1 MSVNRIRKLDI
12 NNRPF
17 LTAIYGITGV
27 TNMQECFIEPNLREV
42 NRWQELYLYLKEE
55 NYDTLF
61 YNKELGFWGYEKQP
75 LRLILEP
82 TVRVDGKE
90 SPSESAT
97 SPQIFIFECSSPNAA
112 NRKKGIG
119 LDGANDKSDMQHSS
133 TYQESNS
140 QIQSIRKPHYGGLV
154 YNLPRQ
160 NQIETKDIVRHIRTF
175 AETNP
180 EYPLAIVIDNPQNIT
195 WKSDA
200 IEEDITGLSNIQKG
214 TTAYNTRILIL
225 YDVDSSEKLFHE
237 TISDAFFCSKS
248 IIDFFRQQ
256 ENEQFSNPS
265 LFYIGTI
272 EEDDIR
278 NFLNK
283 RRLENAEL
291 NDLLFKKM
299 PLDEIVR
306 KLSIEFPMRDS
317 KGELVKV
324 NGKQTYY
331 SIVHQLET
339 ASDNS
344 IMKTINSL
352 STDSAWIR
360 LNQLIGIDDIK
371 QQIRDYV
378 EELHEQIE
386 NGIPIHPH
394 LYLSG
399 NSGTGKTTLAHLIGE
414 ILKDEGVLSR
424 GHFVE
429 AEPGDFISGF
439 VGGTR
444 PKTMQKCNEAQGGV
458 LFIDE
463 AYGLYNGKDDQNGQ
477 YGKEA
482 VEVLLTYMENVKD
495 MVIIFAGYPYDMEQL
510 WKANP
515 GFSRRIDEHHR
526 WIIKDYEPETLV
538 EIGKHLFVKGGYT
551 MSAEFEKMLPKL
563 YEYKYRI
570 RDEKTWGNAGSAE
583 DIARYCISGYK
594 KTKRHDKR
602 LDIDCIDPETLAII
616 KTIEN
621 HPKQKHLSAE
631 EELASRIGFQSVIKQ
646 FEKYLDDYRYARL
659 HPFQKDK
666 FRPHLI
672 FKGNPGTG
680 KTTAARLLGRMMKEK
695 GLLQSDAFIEC
706 KGGEMQDKIVG
717 GTPEKVKELCERAKG
732 GVLFI
737 DEAHRLYDGRERD
750 KKISYND
757 EVIGVLLT
765 ELEDNPNFICIFAG
779 YPQKM
784 DDLVKNTDVGFER
797 RVPNI
802 INFPDYNPDD
812 LFEIALDMLSD
823 YELTDKFKDYLKRLF
838 KYVYNHRHPY
848 RFGNAGT
855 VQIIIGKIKSQYHA
869 LYREELNNG
878 ETIKMDIDAIP
889 EEHLRHITPLTKEQ
903 KDVFNQQLN
912 KLIGLSEVKKGIL
925 RVLDNVNNARLR
937 ADRGLQKDSDRPDLT
952 FVFRG
957 NPGTGKTTVA
967 NMIGSILSSY
977 GLIDSPKVH
986 LFGREKLIGDS
997 DRLVKEMFD
1006 ECFGAVLFIDEAH
1019 QLADD
1024 YVGREIFK
1032 KIVALMENDMYRG
1045 KLAIILAGY
1054 PDEMNTLINDI
1065 DKGGNR
1071 RFRNILDFED
1081 FSLDELWKIL
1091 DVRAKEKGYVLTPEC
1106 RSKVDEWF
1114 NIEKEK
1120 QKKNFGNAGTVEK
1133 FIDLIVNNQNN
1144 RVNQFPDEDNVFWT
1158 TIIPDDIPI
1167 NTTNNIFMN

>member
-12 NNRPF
+12 HNRPF

-27 TNMQECFIEPNLREV
+27 ANKQECFIEPNLVKV
-42 NRWQELYLYLKEE
+42 NRWQELYLYFKEE

-75 LRLILEP
+75 LRLILKP
-82 TVRVDGKE
+82 TVRIDGKKTPIE
-90 SPSESAT
+90 AT
-97 SPQIFIFECSSPNAA
+97 PFPQIFIFECNSPNAA

-119 LDGANDKSDMQHSS
+119 LNSVNDKTAKQDSGAH
-133 TYQESNS
+133 QESNS
-140 QIQSIRKPHYGGLV
+140 QIQSIQMPDYGGWV
-154 YNLPRQ
+154 YNLPRL
-160 NQIETKDIVRHIRTF
+160 NQIETKEIVRYILRF
-175 AETNP
+175 ARTNP
-180 EYPLAIVIDNPQNIT
+180 EYPLAFVITNPQET
-195 WKSDA
+195 SWSSSV
-200 IEEDITGLSNIQKG
+200 IEEDITGLINIQKG
-214 TTAYNTRILIL
+214 TTTFNTRILIQ

-256 ENEQFSNPS
+256 ENEQYSNPS

-317 KGELVKV
+317 KGELIKV

-331 SIVHQLET
+331 SIVRQLET

-344 IMKTINSL
+344 IIKTINSL
-352 STDSAWIR
+352 SSDSAWIR

-386 NGIPIHPH
+386 NGISIHPH
-394 LYLSG
+394 LFLSG
-399 NSGTGKTTLAHLIGE
+399 NPGTGKTTLARLIGE

-429 AEPGDFISGF
+429 AKPGDFISEYI
-439 VGGTR
+439 GGTR
-444 PKTMQKCNEAQGGV
+444 PKTIQKCNEAQGGV

-463 AYGLYNGKDDQNGQ
+463 AYGLYNGKDDQNNQ

-495 MVIIFAGYPYDMEQL
+495 MVIIFAGYPHDMAQL
-510 WKANP
+510 LKAND
-515 GFSRRIDEHHR
+515 GFARRIDEHHR
-526 WIIKDYEPETLV
+526 WLIKDYEPKTLV
-538 EIGKHLFVKGGYT
+538 EIGKHLFAKGGYT
-551 MSAEFEKMLPKL
+551 MTAEFEKMLSKL

-583 DIARYCISGYK
+583 NIARYCISGYK
-594 KTKRHDKR
+594 KTKRKDKC
-602 LDIDCIDPETLAII
+602 LDTDCIDSETLAIL

-621 HPKQKHLSAE
+621 HPKQKPLSAE
-631 EELASRIGFQSVIKQ
+631 EELVSRIGFQSVTEQ
-646 FEKYLDDYRYARL
+646 FEKYLDDYRYARM
-659 HPFQKDK
+659 HPFQKND

-695 GLLQSDAFIEC
+695 GLLQSDAFVEC
-706 KGGEMQDKIVG
+706 KGGQMQDKYVG
-717 GTPEKVKELCERAKG
+717 GTPEKIKELCERAKG
-732 GVLFI
+732 GVLFV
-737 DEAHRLYDGRERD
+737 DEAHRLYDGRGHD

-757 EVIGVLLT
+757 EVIGVLMT
-765 ELEDNPNFICIFAG
+765 ELEDTPDFICIFAG
-779 YPQKM
+779 YPQEM
-784 DDLVKNTDVGFER
+784 DDFIRNSDVGFED
-797 RVPNI
+797 RVPNTI
-802 INFPDYNPDD
+802 IFPDYCPED
-812 LFEIALDMLSD
+812 LYKIADSMLSD
-823 YELTDKFKDYLKRLF
+823 YEKTDKFVDYLQRLF
-838 KYVYNHRHPY
+838 KYIYGHRHPY
-848 RFGNAGT
+848 RFSNARK
-855 VQIIIGKIKSQYHA
+855 VQNIVTAIKSQYRA

-878 ETIKMDIDAIP
+878 ETIKMDVDAIP
-889 EEHLRHITPLTKEQ
+889 EEYLRHITPLTKVQ

-912 KLIGLSEVKKGIL
+912 KLIGLNEVKKGIL
-925 RVLDNVNNARLR
+925 RVLDNANNARLR

-967 NMIGSILSSY
+967 NMIGSFLSSY

-986 LFGREKLIGDS
+986 LYGREKLIGDS

-1024 YVGREIFK
+1024 YAGREIFK

-1054 PDEMNTLINDI
+1054 PDKMNSLINDI
-1065 DKGGNR
+1065 DQGGNR

-1081 FSLDELWKIL
+1081 FSLAELWEIL
-1091 DVRAKEKGYVLTPEC
+1091 DVRAREKGYVLMSEC

-1114 NIEKEK
+1114 SIEKRK
-1120 QKKNFGNAGTVEK
+1120 KKKNFGNAGTVEN
-1133 FIDLIVNNQNN
+1133 FIDLIINSQNN
-1144 RVNQFPDEDNVFWT
+1144 RVNQFPEEDNVFWT
-1158 TIIPDDIPI
+1158 TILPEDVPI
-1167 NTTNNIFMN
+1167 NNN